1 MAKKIDLDIDKVPWE
16 TIARVIIPIF
26 APVILA
32 IAWVFLART
41 NKTVD
46 WLSNVFALAELTPTV
61 DLNLPSGV
69 VLGSF
74 YNSAEEIEPIIK
86 KVDTLKDLIIDFV
99 KDLKADKIKYEGS
112 GLDKV
117 VDFIFEVIKGG
128 RF

>member
-74 YNSAEEIEPIIK
+74 YNSAQEIESVVK
-86 KVDTLKDLIIDFV
+86 GSIDFV
-99 KDLKADKIKYEGS
+99 KDLKEDKIEFEGS
-112 GLDKV
+112 GLNKAF
-117 VDFIFEVIKGG
+117 DFIFDVIKGG